1 MTPKEIVQSLKGC
14 FGFGGCSGCAARE
27 AVAHDPLPCKMSC
40 KETLGLCAADLIE
53 QQEAKIKEL
62 EEKAPEW
69 VPVEERLPENEERVM
84 IRCIRNG
91 YITVLAAIYED
102 GSVTTEDSRWNW
114 NEYEEYLGYSEE
126 NDVFVIPRG
135 WWGKRYFTPDDA
147 DSVYLCCAVTHWM
160 PVPKPPK
167 DSY

>member
-1 MTPKEIVQSLKGC
+1 MTKNEIVQSLKGC

-53 QQEAKIKEL
+53 QQAAKIEELEAKT
-62 EEKAPEW
+62 PEW

-91 YITVLAAIYED
+91 YITVLTAIYED

-114 NEYEEYLGYSEE
+114 NEHEEYLEYSEE
-126 NDVFVIPRG
+126 NDVFVIPGG

-147 DSVYLCCAVTHWM
+147 DSVYLRCAVTHWM